1 MKQMKNKRIIALA
14 LCVATVMSS
23 CLMFSSTTPYDENLL
38 NAAAITRKIF
48 HANLT
53 EEKKEKQKE
62 FGTVAAQYLKGL
74 DDSEDYILAQ
84 KNTGGYAIFDKESME
99 LIEYSDEA
107 ISRGIATFNGSQ

>member
-84 KNTGGYAIFDKESME
+84 KNTRE
-99 LIEYSDEA
+99 
-107 ISRGIATFNGSQ
+107 ISRLEAPIARRIPISLVRSKTEM